1 MKPFFLLQE
10 TRYQLLKLRPGQRAS
25 WIGYAISYH
34 LLKDH
39 EMAFTIL
46 EEFRKTQNVRSLSG
60 CYGSLTVLY
69 TCAFSIIDCSAKG
82 ANIVTLY
89 KTRIPSSRMEMLLV
103 TSCYIQGYVFCSS
116 HNHVIKATGRCK
128 AKFDI
133 SWPILLRDAF
143 LRWLPTVSTYCSYT

>member
-60 CYGSLTVLY
+60 SYGSLTVQY
-69 TCAFSIIDCSAKG
+69 TSAFSIIDYSAKG
-82 ANIVTLY
+82 ANI
-89 KTRIPSSRMEMLLV
+89 
-103 TSCYIQGYVFCSS
+103 CS
-116 HNHVIKATGRCK
+116 NPVK
-128 AKFDI
+128 D
-133 SWPILLRDAF
+133 
-143 LRWLPTVSTYCSYT
+143 